1 MKLLLFDIDGTLIS
15 AGGAGTRSLNKAFEK
30 VLGIKDA
37 FVNFEMAGK
46 TDIQIIKEGLKLHGI
61 IPEKNLIDDLIDNY
75 LMFLQVEINNNSK
88 HIKPGVVDFINFM
101 TSSFSYPMGL
111 LTGNLEKGAR
121 IKLEPFAL
129 NSYFPF
135 GAFGSDHEN
144 RNNLLPIAVERYE
157 KFFKKPINFSDCIV
171 IGDTPRDVACAKPYG
186 AKVIAVAT
194 GPFTREDLQKT
205 DADVVVENLS
215 EIDKIQQ
222 ILF

>member
-15 AGGAGTRSLNKAFEK
+15 AGGAGTRSLNRAFEK
-30 VLGIKDA
+30 VLGIREA

-46 TDIQIIKEGLKLHGI
+46 TDIQIIKEGLKLYGI
-61 IPEKNLIDDLIDNY
+61 IPEKNLIDDLIDSY

-101 TSSFSYPMGL
+101 TGTFSYPMGL

-157 KFFKKPINFSDCIV
+157 KFFKKTIKFSDCIV

-194 GPFTREDLQKT
+194 GPFTKGELQNT
-205 DADVVVENLS
+205 EADVVVESLS
-215 EIDKIQQ
+215 EIDRIQQ